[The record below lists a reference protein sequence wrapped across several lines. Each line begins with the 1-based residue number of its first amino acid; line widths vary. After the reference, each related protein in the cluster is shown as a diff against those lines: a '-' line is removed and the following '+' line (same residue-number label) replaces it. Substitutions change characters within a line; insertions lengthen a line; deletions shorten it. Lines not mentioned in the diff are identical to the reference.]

1 MLGPRHPAYYPAGNE
16 RALARTL
23 SHAEREG
30 DYYRLIL
37 QSCAARAPLVSPER
51 ERCALA
57 ELISEVISLEQRAK
71 WSPVNG
77 RALLNA

>member
-1 MLGPRHPAYYPAGNE
+1 
-16 RALARTL
+16 L
-23 SHAEREG
+23 SHAERDG

-57 ELISEVISLEQRAK
+57 ELIREVISLEQRAK